1 MWYCSGTVTRGFV
14 LWRNGVV
21 WFGAVKVS
29 QSRGTVVAGQG
40 EARYCRGI
48 VNAIFQQYCDV
59 LQCIGGVGS
68 SVGMVQCRAVRVE

>member
-48 VNAIFQQYCDV
+48 A
-59 LQCIGGVGS
+59 
-68 SVGMVQCRAVRVE
+68 